1 MSKGLFLGIVLAAI
15 PALLSLPVAR
25 QQGAAEPPKKP
36 ELASLVVRVAD
47 KETGKAVSGAD
58 ITVAWG
64 DDGDSDT
71 KDKSTLADGSAKFK
85 DIPRMKVKIQV
96 VAKKYE
102 TFGCFLEL
110 KKAEESIDIKLQKSG
125 SPATAE
131 PSSTLQSP

>member
-1 MSKGLFLGIVLAAI
+1 MNKGLFFGLVLAAV
-15 PALLSLPVAR
+15 PVLWPLPMAR
-25 QQGAAEPPKKP
+25 QQGAADPPKKP

-64 DDGDSDT
+64 DADDSDT
-71 KDKSTLADGSAKFK
+71 KDKSTLADGTAKFK

-125 SPATAE
+125 TAAAQD
-131 PSSTLQSP
+131 PSSTPHSR